1 MKTQS
6 QVNFGVLYWEND
18 FSKGGVEMSKNKIGW
33 NFLRMSVVVFM
44 VTSFLGCIAAIPVAV
59 MYYKGKENYVAK
71 AELPAPAQKV
81 YDTAVSMAEEK
92 EVKIIEKDD
101 ENLLVK
107 VTDGKQTA
115 SLKAVAVSGEKTE
128 ITVTA
133 SIPEAKE
140 RKEEQKDLALRIV
153 DNVCAK
159 LDVKCTVA
167 EQ

>member
-1 MKTQS
+1 
-6 QVNFGVLYWEND
+6 
-18 FSKGGVEMSKNKIGW
+18 MSKNKTVW
-33 NFLRMSVVVFM
+33 NFLRMSVVVLT
-44 VTSFLGCIAAIPVAV
+44 VTSFLSCVAAIPVAV

-92 EVKIIEKDD
+92 QVKIIEKDD
-101 ENLLVK
+101 KNLLIK
-107 VTDGKQTA
+107 VTDEKQTA
-115 SLKAVAVSGEKTE
+115 SLKAVAVSGDKTE

-140 RKEEQKDLALRIV
+140 RKEEQKELALRIIN
-153 DNVCAK
+153 NVCAK
-159 LDVKCTVA
+159 LEVKCTIA

>member
-1 MKTQS
+1 
-6 QVNFGVLYWEND
+6 
-18 FSKGGVEMSKNKIGW
+18 MSKNKIGW
-33 NFLRMSVVVFM
+33 NFLRMSVVIL
-44 VTSFLGCIAAIPVAV
+44 TAISFIGCIAAIPVAV

-92 EVKIIEKDD
+92 QVKIIEKDD
-101 ENLLVK
+101 KNLLIK
-107 VTDGKQTA
+107 VTDEKQTA
-115 SLKAVAVSGEKTE
+115 SLKAVAISEDKTE

-140 RKEEQKDLALRIV
+140 RKEEQKELALRII

-159 LDVKCTVA
+159 LEVKCTIA